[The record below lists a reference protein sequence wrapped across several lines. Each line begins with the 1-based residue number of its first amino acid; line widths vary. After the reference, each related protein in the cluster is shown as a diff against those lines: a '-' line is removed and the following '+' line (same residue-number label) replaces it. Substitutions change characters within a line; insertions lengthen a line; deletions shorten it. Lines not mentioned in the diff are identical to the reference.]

1 MTEDYIWEIDYDLMP
16 CKRKVIK
23 RTKKTVRVEG
33 IPFEAIF
40 SLSSIYESHEL
51 CALACLKKIRELIEF
66 EKRYIIELEGKI
78 DKIIGVK

>member
-23 RTKKTVRVEG
+23 RTKKTVRVDR
-33 IPFEAIF
+33 IPLEATIG
-40 SLSSIYESHEL
+40 LSSVYESYEL
-51 CALACLKKIRELIEF
+51 CALACLKKIRGFIEF
-66 EKRYIIELEGKI
+66 EKQYIIELEEKI